1 MPVES
6 LPVESWMMPDDVPGF
21 AAQATDRIDAVLARL
36 GEEERG
42 AFWASVRK
50 CYNTPYN
57 DPKPRPLPTLRTL
70 APEPQAATPLQAT
83 AGSAGREEPS
93 MSVRDVPMAAIPVAG
108 FAVEA
113 HAS

>member
-6 LPVESWMMPDDVPGF
+6 WIVTDDVPGL

-36 GEEERG
+36 GEAERT

-57 DPKPRPLPTLRTL
+57 DPKPRALPTLQTL
-70 APEPQAATPLQAT
+70 NAEARPVPPLQAT
-83 AGSAGREEPS
+83 AGSAGSERS
-93 MSVRDVPMAAIPVAG
+93 IPMAAIPVAG